1 MKQNNRKIACMLA
14 VGAMMLP
21 ATILSASAAPAGSVQ
36 SVQQAAKVF
45 STVTDGK
52 EPVIGAS
59 IRVKN
64 GNQGTITDMDG
75 NFKLDVAPGTEL
87 LISYVGYK
95 DVTVK
100 AAANMNIVLE
110 EESTAL
116 NEVVVT
122 ALGIKRELKARARWS
137 TKLLPSTISMNR
149 DLALSATPIS

>member
-21 ATILSASAAPAGSVQ
+21 ATILSASAAPAVSVQ

-45 STVTDGK
+45 GTVTDGK

-100 AAANMNIVLE
+100 AAANMNIVL
-110 EESTAL
+110 
-116 NEVVVT
+116 
-122 ALGIKRELKARARWS
+122 
-137 TKLLPSTISMNR
+137 
-149 DLALSATPIS
+149 